1 MLSCLPLEGVNRMA
15 KKGRRLQYDLKTE
28 ACPNPDCPMYGKTGK
43 GNIVA
48 NGTYRNKEGKR
59 FHRFLCRACG
69 KSFCNRSGTI
79 FYDLRTPED
88 RVLLAL
94 KLLVKGMTLR
104 GVAEVL
110 EVKLD
115 TVRHWLQL
123 ASEHSERVNEV
134 LLKELKV
141 SQVELDALWTFV
153 KKNAPRQRAIL
164 WRAKSGSGLP
174 LPKSTG

>member
-1 MLSCLPLEGVNRMA
+1 MA
-15 KKGRRLQYDLKTE
+15 KRVQVTL
-28 ACPNPDCPMYGKTGK
+28 
-43 GNIVA
+43 VA
-48 NGTYRNKEGKR
+48 NGTYRNKEGERLRK
-59 FHRFLCRACG
+59 FLCRACG
-69 KSFCNRSGTI
+69 KSFCSRSGTI
-79 FYDLRTPED
+79 FYDLRTPEE

-115 TVRHWLQL
+115 TIRHWLQL

-153 KKNAPRQRAIL
+153 KKNALRQRATL

-174 LPKSTG
+174 LPKNTG

>member
-1 MLSCLPLEGVNRMA
+1 MA
-15 KKGRRLQYDLKTE
+15 RKGRRHQYNLETE
-28 ACPNPDCPMYGKTGK
+28 ACPNPDCPMYGETGR
-43 GNIVA
+43 GNIVS
-48 NGTYRNKEGKR
+48 NGTYQNKEGEKLR
-59 FHRFLCRACG
+59 KFLCRACG
-69 KSFCNRSGTI
+69 KSFCSRSGTI

-88 RVLLAL
+88 KVLLAL

-115 TVRHWLQL
+115 TVRHWLQV
-123 ASEHSERVNEV
+123 AAEHNEKVNEV
-134 LLKELKV
+134 LLKELKI

-153 KKNAPRQRAIL
+153 KKNALRQRAIL

-174 LPKSTG
+174 LPRNTG